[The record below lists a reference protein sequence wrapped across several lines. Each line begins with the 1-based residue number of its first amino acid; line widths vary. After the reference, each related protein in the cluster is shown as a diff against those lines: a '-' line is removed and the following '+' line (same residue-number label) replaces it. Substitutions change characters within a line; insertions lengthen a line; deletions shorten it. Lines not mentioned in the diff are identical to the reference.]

1 LLESKARPCAGLFV
15 ALSFNSANVVN
26 LVPSKPKQD
35 PILMK
40 TRYLAL
46 ILAPLFSTAALAAGY
61 TGPGAQSVT
70 TVAAANDAADDTPV
84 VLQGFVTKK
93 INNDDKYEF
102 KDNTGT
108 ITVEID
114 DEDLPPTPFNDKTKV
129 KLTGEVEKHLMSREV
144 DVDIV
149 EIIN

>member
-1 LLESKARPCAGLFV
+1 
-15 ALSFNSANVVN
+15 
-26 LVPSKPKQD
+26 
-35 PILMK
+35 MK
-40 TRYLAL
+40 IRYLAL
-46 ILAPLFSTAALAAGY
+46 ILAPLFSAGAFAAGY

-102 KDNTGT
+102 KDASGT

-114 DEDLPPTPFNDKTKV
+114 DEDLPAVAFNDKTKV
-129 KLTGEVEKHLMSREV
+129 KLTGEVEKSLMKREI
-144 DVDIV
+144 DVDLV